1 MKTDRL
7 TRRSLLL
14 GVSCLVLALLL
25 SALSAGATEAT
36 ISENWCL
43 LEQEDR
49 AVGLSFDRYL
59 KTDDGLLYTS
69 NIALRMGIMGG
80 PSQEM
85 KIYAELSMDDDY
97 LARSYRIISELGGK
111 QSQISGVITGSQVKV
126 TVTAPDGG
134 EYVSLFSE
142 EGGAPLYF
150 KDSFLEYIVN
160 TKGLKVGD
168 RHTARVW
175 DYGANA
181 IVDFTL
187 RVDGKTTYRYKE
199 ESVPVFSIVEEAPGQ
214 TTCLVSED
222 GDLYYSYDAAQKLG
236 SRRVEKD
243 DVPDLS
249 ALSLDVLLVP
259 GNIRVAHPF
268 RSLKSA
274 IRVNWE
280 DVDFAE
286 FNFTD
291 NRQELVSHTE
301 ADRAH
306 EVLLDIVKDQR
317 DFAGR
322 VTLPVTDSEFAPYLA
337 DTRFI
342 TPSLPEVEDLVGAI
356 RGEETDGWLVT
367 QKMLGWV
374 YQNMQAEMIPQTLTT
389 EEILA
394 RRRGKCAEYAIVFA
408 AMARAAGLPTR
419 VALGERYQ
427 DGVWIG
433 HMWNEVWLG
442 EWVAVDPSHGQSAP
456 DALLLKFVDSPEV
469 MGTQKVR
476 MGLIGKLGISIES
489 VTIDGDDQAAVA
501 LQTGI
506 LGQTYTNADYRCR
519 LTAPDDYQL
528 IEVEEQ
534 GVPMLVAYKTTDPET
549 QVALIPFS
557 VPQGTAP
564 AQILGARIP
573 VLAQALPKFALIGQE
588 SGEIAG
594 HPAAVGSWTYET
606 EKAFKQQNWIVI
618 ARDCGYL
625 LVFNSAL
632 ELWEDNAGDFARIRE
647 GFGVIED

>member
-1 MKTDRL
+1 MITDRL
-7 TRRSLLL
+7 ARRNPLL

-25 SALSAGATEAT
+25 FAANVGAAETT

-43 LEQEDR
+43 LEQEHR

-59 KTDDGLLYTS
+59 KTDDGFLYTS
-69 NIALRMGIMGG
+69 NIAVQMGILGG

-85 KIYAELSMDDDY
+85 KIYAELSMDGDY

-111 QSQISGVITGSQVKV
+111 QSQISGVITDNQVNV
-126 TVTAPDGG
+126 TITDPDGK
-134 EYVSLFSE
+134 EYMSLFSE

-160 TKGLKVGD
+160 SKGLKVGEK
-168 RHTARVW
+168 HTARVW
-175 DYGANA
+175 EYGSNA
-181 IVDFTL
+181 FADFVF
-187 RVDGKTTYRYKE
+187 RVEEKTTYQYKE
-199 ESVPVFSIVEEAPGQ
+199 ETVAVFSIIEEAPSQ
-214 TTCLVSED
+214 TTWLVSED
-222 GDLYYSYDAAQKLG
+222 GDLYYSYDAVQRLG
-236 SRRVEKD
+236 ARRVEKD
-243 DVPDLS
+243 DIPELS

-268 RSLKSA
+268 RSLTSA
-274 IRVNWE
+274 IRVTWE

-306 EVLLDIVKDQR
+306 EVLLNIVKDQR

-322 VTLPVTDSEFAPYLA
+322 VSLPVTDGEFAPYLA
-337 DTRFI
+337 ETRFI
-342 TPSLPEVEDLVGAI
+342 TPSIPEVEDLVSAVC
-356 RGEETDGWLVT
+356 GEETDGWIVT
-367 QKMLGWV
+367 KKILGWV

-394 RRRGKCAEYAIVFA
+394 GRKGKCAEYAILFA
-408 AMARAAGLPTR
+408 AMARAAGLPTK

-427 DGVWIG
+427 DGIWIG

-476 MGLIGKLGISIES
+476 VGLMGKLGISIED
-489 VTIDGDDQAAVA
+489 VTIDGDGQSAVA

-506 LGQTYTNADYRCR
+506 VGQTYTNADYRCR

-528 IEVEEQ
+528 IEMEEQ
-534 GVPMLVAYKTTDPET
+534 GIPMLVAFKTADPET
-549 QVALIPFS
+549 QVVLIPFS
-557 VPQGTAP
+557 VPEGTPP

-573 VLAQALPKFALIGQE
+573 ALAQALPKFAFLGQE

-594 HPAAVGSWTYET
+594 RPAAIGSWTYEV
-606 EKAFKQQNWIVI
+606 EKAFKQQNWIII

-625 LVFNSAL
+625 FVFNSAL
-632 ELWEDNAGDFARIRE
+632 ELWEDSAGDFARIRE
-647 GFGVIED
+647 GFGMIEN

>member
-7 TRRSLLL
+7 ARRNLLL
-14 GVSCLVLALLL
+14 RLSCLVCILILLA
-25 SALSAGATEAT
+25 ANVGATET
-36 ISENWCL
+36 TLSENWCL

-59 KTDDGLLYTS
+59 KTEDGFLYTS
-69 NIALRMGIMGG
+69 NIALQMGMLGG

-111 QSQISGVITGSQVKV
+111 QSQISGVITDNQVNV
-126 TVTAPDGG
+126 TITDPDGK

-142 EGGAPLYF
+142 GGGAPLYF

-160 TKGLKVGD
+160 TKGLKVGEK
-168 RHTARVW
+168 HTARVW
-175 DYGANA
+175 DYGSNA
-181 IVDFTL
+181 FADFVL
-187 RVDGKTTYRYKE
+187 RVDEKTTYQYKE
-199 ESVPVFSIVEEAPGQ
+199 EPVTVFSIIEEAPGQ

-222 GDLYYSYDAAQKLG
+222 GKLYYSYDAVQKLG
-236 SRRVEKD
+236 ARRVEKD

-476 MGLIGKLGISIES
+476 MGLIGKLGISIED

-534 GVPMLVAYKTTDPET
+534 GIPMLVAYKTTDPET

-564 AQILGARIP
+564 AQILAARIP
-573 VLAQALPKFALIGQE
+573 ALAQALPKFALLGQE

-606 EKAFKQQNWIVI
+606 EKTYKQQNWII
-618 ARDCGYL
+618 ITRDCGYL

>member
-1 MKTDRL
+1 
-7 TRRSLLL
+7 
-14 GVSCLVLALLL
+14 LVLALLL
-25 SALSAGATEAT
+25 FAASSGATETT

-69 NIALRMGIMGG
+69 NIALRMGVMGG

-111 QSQISGVITGSQVKV
+111 QSQISGVITGNQVKV

-150 KDSFLEYIVN
+150 KDSFLEYIVK

-268 RSLKSA
+268 RSLKSV

-280 DVDFAE
+280 HVDFAE

-301 ADRAH
+301 AGNAH
-306 EVLLDIVKDQR
+306 EVLLNVMKDQR
-317 DFAGR
+317 DFTGR
-322 VTLPVTDSEFAPYLA
+322 ATLPVTDSEFAPYLA
-337 DTRFI
+337 ETRFI
-342 TPSLPEVEDLVGAI
+342 TPSLPEVEDLTSAI
-356 RGEETDGWLVT
+356 RGEETDAWLVA
-367 QKMLGWV
+367 QKILSWV

-394 RRRGKCAEYAIVFA
+394 GRKGKCAEYAILFA
-408 AMARAAGLPTR
+408 AMARAAGLPTK

-442 EWVAVDPSHGQSAP
+442 EWVAVDPSHGQLAP

-476 MGLIGKLGISIES
+476 MGLIGNLGISIED
-489 VTIDGDDQAAVA
+489 VVIDGDDQAAVA

-506 LGQTYTNADYRCR
+506 VGQTYTNADYRCR
-519 LTAPDDYQL
+519 LTVPGDYQL
-528 IEVEEQ
+528 IETEDQ
-534 GVPMLVAYKTTDPET
+534 GMPMLVAYKTVDPET
-549 QVALIPFS
+549 QVVLIPFS
-557 VPQGTAP
+557 VPEGTVGT
-564 AQILGARIP
+564 QILSARIP
-573 VLAQALPKFALIGQE
+573 VLAQALPKFAFLGQE
-588 SGEIAG
+588 SGEISG
-594 HPAAVGSWTYET
+594 HTAAIGTWTYEVDKT
-606 EKAFKQQNWIVI
+606 YKQQNWIII
-618 ARDCGYL
+618 AKDCGYL
-625 LVFNSAL
+625 FVFNSPLHA
-632 ELWEDNAGDFARIRE
+632 WDGSAGDFATIRD
-647 GFGVIED
+647 GFGIVED

>member
-134 EYVSLFSE
+134 EYVSIFSE

-150 KDSFLEYIVN
+150 KDSFLEYIVK

-181 IVDFTL
+181 FADFTL

-268 RSLKSA
+268 RSLKSV
-274 IRVNWE
+274 IKVNWE
-280 DVDFAE
+280 NVDFAE
-286 FNFTD
+286 FSFTD

-301 ADRAH
+301 AGNAH
-306 EVLLDIVKDQR
+306 EVLLNIVKDQR
-317 DFAGR
+317 DFTGR
-322 VTLPVTDSEFAPYLA
+322 ATLPVAGSEFAPYLA
-337 DTRFI
+337 ETRFI
-342 TPSLPEVEDLVGAI
+342 TPSLPEVKDLVSTI
-356 RGEETDGWLVT
+356 RGEETDAWLVT
-367 QKMLGWV
+367 QKILGWV

-394 RRRGKCAEYAIVFA
+394 GRKGKCAEYAILFA
-408 AMARAAGLPTR
+408 AMARAAGLPTK

-476 MGLIGKLGISIES
+476 MGLIGNLGISIED
-489 VTIDGDDQAAVA
+489 VVIDGDDQAAVA

-506 LGQTYTNADYRCR
+506 VGQTYTNADYRCR
-519 LTAPDDYQL
+519 LTVPGDYQL
-528 IEVEEQ
+528 IETEEQ
-534 GVPMLVAYKTTDPET
+534 GMPMLVAYRTADPET
-549 QVALIPFS
+549 QVVLIPFS
-557 VPQGTAP
+557 VPEGTVG
-564 AQILGARIP
+564 AQILSARIP
-573 VLAQALPKFALIGQE
+573 ALAQALPKFAFLGPE

-594 HPAAVGSWTYET
+594 HTAAIGSWTYEVDKT
-606 EKAFKQQNWIVI
+606 YKQQNWIIIVK
-618 ARDCGYL
+618 DCGYL
-625 LVFNSAL
+625 FVFNSPL
-632 ELWEDNAGDFARIRE
+632 QLSPI
-647 GFGVIED
+647 

>member
-1 MKTDRL
+1 MRL
-7 TRRSLLL
+7 
-14 GVSCLVLALLL
+14 SCLVCILILLA
-25 SALSAGATEAT
+25 ANVGATET
-36 ISENWCL
+36 TLSENWCL

-59 KTDDGLLYTS
+59 KTEDGFLYTS
-69 NIALRMGIMGG
+69 NIALQMGMLGG

-111 QSQISGVITGSQVKV
+111 QSQISGVITDNQVNV
-126 TVTAPDGG
+126 TITDPDGK

-142 EGGAPLYF
+142 GGGAPLYF

-160 TKGLKVGD
+160 TKGLKVGEK
-168 RHTARVW
+168 HTARVW
-175 DYGANA
+175 DYGSNA
-181 IVDFTL
+181 FADFVL
-187 RVDGKTTYRYKE
+187 RVDEKTTYQYKE
-199 ESVPVFSIVEEAPGQ
+199 EPVTVFSIIEEAPGQ

-222 GDLYYSYDAAQKLG
+222 GKLYYSYDAVQKLG
-236 SRRVEKD
+236 ARRVEKD

-489 VTIDGDDQAAVA
+489 VTIDEDGQSAVA

-506 LGQTYTNADYRCR
+506 VRQTYTNADYRCR

-534 GVPMLVAYKTTDPET
+534 GIPMLVAYKTPDPET
-549 QVALIPFS
+549 QVVLIPFS
-557 VPQGTAP
+557 VPEGTVG
-564 AQILGARIP
+564 AQILSARIP
-573 VLAQALPKFALIGQE
+573 ALAQALPKFAFLGPE

-594 HPAAVGSWTYET
+594 HTAAIGSWTYEVDKT
-606 EKAFKQQNWIVI
+606 YKQQNWIIIVK
-618 ARDCGYL
+618 DCGYL
-625 LVFNSAL
+625 FVFNSPL
-632 ELWEDNAGDFARIRE
+632 HTWDGSAGDFATIRE
-647 GFGVIED
+647 GFKIVED

>member
-134 EYVSLFSE
+134 EYVSIFSE

-150 KDSFLEYIVN
+150 KDSFLEYIVK

-181 IVDFTL
+181 FADFTL

-301 ADRAH
+301 AGNAH
-306 EVLLDIVKDQR
+306 EVLLNIVKDQR
-317 DFAGR
+317 DFTGR
-322 VTLPVTDSEFAPYLA
+322 ATLPVAGSEFAPYLA
-337 DTRFI
+337 ETRFI
-342 TPSLPEVEDLVGAI
+342 TPSLPEVKDLVSTI
-356 RGEETDGWLVT
+356 RGEETDAWLVT
-367 QKMLGWV
+367 QKILGWV

-394 RRRGKCAEYAIVFA
+394 GRKGKCAEYAILFA
-408 AMARAAGLPTR
+408 AMARAAGLPTK

-476 MGLIGKLGISIES
+476 MGLIGNLGISIED
-489 VTIDGDDQAAVA
+489 VVIDGDDQAAVA

-506 LGQTYTNADYRCR
+506 VGQTYTNADYRCR
-519 LTAPDDYQL
+519 LTVPGDYQL
-528 IEVEEQ
+528 IETEEQ
-534 GVPMLVAYKTTDPET
+534 GMPMLVAYKTADPET
-549 QVALIPFS
+549 QVVLIPFS
-557 VPQGTAP
+557 VPEGTVG
-564 AQILGARIP
+564 AQILSARIP
-573 VLAQALPKFALIGQE
+573 ALAQALPKFAFLGPE

-594 HPAAVGSWTYET
+594 HTAAIGSWTYEVDKT
-606 EKAFKQQNWIVI
+606 YKQQNWIIIVK
-618 ARDCGYL
+618 DCGYL
-625 LVFNSAL
+625 FVFNSPL
-632 ELWEDNAGDFARIRE
+632 HTWDGSAGDFATIRE
-647 GFGVIED
+647 GFKIVED

>member
-1 MKTDRL
+1 MRTDRL
-7 TRRSLLL
+7 ARRNLVLW
-14 GVSCLVLALLL
+14 VSCLVFAIFLFVA
-25 SALSAGATEAT
+25 SVGATEAT

-59 KTDDGLLYTS
+59 KTEDGLLYTS
-69 NIALRMGIMGG
+69 NIALQMGMMGG

-85 KIYAELSMDDDY
+85 KICAELSMDDDY
-97 LARSYRIISELGGK
+97 LAKSYRIISELGGK
-111 QSQISGVITGSQVKV
+111 QSQISGVITDNQVKV
-126 TVTAPDGG
+126 TVTAPDGE
-134 EYVSLFSE
+134 EYISLFSE

-160 TKGLKVGD
+160 TKGLKVGE

-181 IVDFTL
+181 FVDFAF
-187 RVDGKTTYRYKE
+187 RVAEKTTYRYKE
-199 ESVPVFSIVEEAPGQ
+199 ESVIVFAVMEEAPGKA
-214 TTCLVSED
+214 TWLVSED
-222 GDLYYSYDAAQKLG
+222 GDLYYSYDAVQKLG
-236 SRRVEKD
+236 ARRVDKD
-243 DVPDLS
+243 DIPELS

-274 IRVNWE
+274 IKVTWE

-286 FNFTD
+286 FNFAD
-291 NRQELVSHTE
+291 NRQELISHTE
-301 ADRAH
+301 TDKAH
-306 EVLLDIVKDQR
+306 EVVLKIVKDQR

-337 DTRFI
+337 ETRFI
-342 TPSLPEVEDLVGAI
+342 TPSLPEVKDLVSAI

-367 QKMLGWV
+367 QKILGWV
-374 YQNMQAEMIPQTLTT
+374 YQNMQVEMIPQTLVT

-394 RRRGKCAEYAIVFA
+394 GRKGKCAEYAILFA
-408 AMARAAGLPTR
+408 AMARAAGLPTK

-427 DGVWIG
+427 DGAWIG

-476 MGLIGKLGISIES
+476 MGLTGKLGISIED
-489 VTIDGDDQAAVA
+489 VTIDGDDQADVA

-528 IEVEEQ
+528 IEAEEQ
-534 GVPMLVAYKTTDPET
+534 GMPMLVAYKTIEPET
-549 QVALIPFS
+549 QAVLIPFS
-557 VPQGTAP
+557 VPEGTAP

-573 VLAQALPKFALIGQE
+573 ALAQALPKFAFLGQE
-588 SGEIAG
+588 SGEIAD
-594 HPAAVGSWTYET
+594 HPAAVGSWTYEV
-606 EKAFKQQNWIVI
+606 EKTYKQQNWIII

-625 LVFNSAL
+625 FVFNSAL
-632 ELWEDNAGDFARIRE
+632 ELWDDSAGDFARIRE
-647 GFGVIED
+647 GFEIVED